1 MKKYVVVGFG
11 TQGKKR
17 TKFFKRNQVIIVDPY
32 KKNSDYKD
40 IKYIPKNIYNN
51 VLICTPNNQKEKI
64 IKYCLLNNKNFLVEK
79 PFPLIDNKKMKFYST
94 LIKKKKLVGYV
105 AYNHRF
111 EPHFEKI
118 KKILKKNKIGKVYSC
133 RLFYGNGTSTLVKN
147 SPWRDKG
154 LGVISDLGSHLL
166 DICNFWFNVKTSK
179 IDYIKYNK
187 FENKSA
193 DHAKILFFD
202 QKIFFDLEMT
212 LCMWR
217 NHFTCD
223 ILGKKGSL
231 HISSLCKW
239 DETILTVREKVF
251 PSGIPKQKIY
261 KLKMKDPTWEKEHRY
276 FKQLVTEKKFLS
288 FERDIWINKIFK
300 NIRLQKYEKK

>member
-1 MKKYVVVGFG
+1 M
-11 TQGKKR
+11 
-17 TKFFKRNQVIIVDPY
+17 
-32 KKNSDYKD
+32 
-40 IKYIPKNIYNN
+40 
-51 VLICTPNNQKEKI
+51 
-64 IKYCLLNNKNFLVEK
+64 
-79 PFPLIDNKKMKFYST
+79 
-94 LIKKKKLVGYV
+94 
-105 AYNHRF
+105 
-111 EPHFEKI
+111 
-118 KKILKKNKIGKVYSC
+118 KKNKIGKVYSC